1 MAIANSGE
9 DHLQLAMM
17 KETLWRNAL
26 MKSDGQNMLV
36 MAGDLTQDGR
46 EGSTDIQLANP
57 EEKRKRLNFERD
69 GAWVRTH
76 SQWWILIV
84 SIEQILFSHPDCQI
98 LKDRDN
104 VL

>member
-26 MKSDGQNMLV
+26 MKSDGIEHTCYGWWLM
-36 MAGDLTQDGR
+36 QDGR

-84 SIEQILFSHPDCQI
+84 SLSKSFVFPSRLPDP
-98 LKDRDN
+98 
-104 VL
+104 